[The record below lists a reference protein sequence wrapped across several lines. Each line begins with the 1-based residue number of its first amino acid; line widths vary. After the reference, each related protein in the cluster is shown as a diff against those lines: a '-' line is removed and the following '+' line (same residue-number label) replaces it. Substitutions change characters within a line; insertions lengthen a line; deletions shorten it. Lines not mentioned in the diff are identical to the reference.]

1 MNPSV
6 VLAHFGAVVGVAV
19 LLVMAVAPL
28 FSDQHRPRSESPL
41 KPAADTPRVIA
52 IQRGVAAVSR
62 PPLGR

>member
-1 MNPSV
+1 
-6 VLAHFGAVVGVAV
+6 VVGVAV